1 MIPLIAGVAL
11 AAAALI
17 VPSQAGGDPVDSV
30 IVKGKKFF
38 DSPISLYQGRFY
50 VEEQNALR
58 YCIRQRETRHTYHG
72 VSDTGKY
79 RGAYQADKPMAVGM
93 GWMIQKELRATGTP
107 RKQAKRIG
115 KKLRANE
122 INNWSIYYQ
131 DMAFWLVWDHG
142 KGKSHWEQTN
152 YGGGCE

>member
-1 MIPLIAGVAL
+1 MIASFAGVAL

-17 VPSQAGGDPVDSV
+17 VPTQSGGGDVDSV
-30 IVKGKKFF
+30 IVKGKKHF

-50 VEEQNALR
+50 VEADNALR
-58 YCIRQRETRHTYHG
+58 YCIRHRETRHAYG
-72 VSDTGKY
+72 RVNSTGKY
-79 RGAYQADKPMAVGM
+79 RGAYQADSPMKNGM

-107 RKQAKRIG
+107 KKQAKRIG
-115 KKLRANE
+115 KKLRASE

-152 YGGGCE
+152 YGGGC